1 MAENVA
7 YLKEMLEVP
16 IEGGRS
22 QDVCG
27 QDDNFYAF
35 GLWTDF
41 CGLSDE
47 EMRKAAIANAAGSS
61 DCCGGGGGGDTGKT
75 TDNTLF
81 MVSEIKDGKY
91 YVYVTAEIP
100 VDTDVTVSFDYIVLY
115 EGGLTSAIT
124 EEIVLTQGSDSN
136 YTELTPGDGTIVGI
150 ENLNVTPQKTDKYSY
165 DVVDNTDFEA
175 FEMLYCPVRII
186 DLESRGIEA
195 IEDVLDSAKKLFI
208 TDSWTDFSY
217 NKDPEFEPNY
227 YGDDEE
233 VELEHTY
240 VFVFLIDNEL
250 DANNVEVYE
259 RSLMDIRVDLGQS
272 LGMTEYKGTKY
283 RAYKTSKPEPQCVVY
298 GPEDRNPK
306 GYEWKYKVKKH

>member
-1 MAENVA
+1 M
-7 YLKEMLEVP
+7 
-16 IEGGRS
+16 
-22 QDVCG
+22 
-27 QDDNFYAF
+27 
-35 GLWTDF
+35 
-41 CGLSDE
+41 
-47 EMRKAAIANAAGSS
+47 
-61 DCCGGGGGGDTGKT
+61 
-75 TDNTLF
+75 
-81 MVSEIKDGKY
+81 
-91 YVYVTAEIP
+91 
-100 VDTDVTVSFDYIVLY
+100 
-115 EGGLTSAIT
+115 
-124 EEIVLTQGSDSN
+124 
-136 YTELTPGDGTIVGI
+136 
-150 ENLNVTPQKTDKYSY
+150 
-165 DVVDNTDFEA
+165 DNTDFEA